1 MADWDDDEFEPE
13 DPIKAAAAQRTDKWD
28 GEDEDD
34 DVKDAWDADSDD
46 ESKAKKEAEG
56 AVKAVERKKKKRN
69 INEIMAEKEAKQRE
83 EMELKRQQQELE
95 NELNTPEG
103 KLAEKLRLQRL
114 EEENQLELAKDMM
127 GVTDA
132 AAAAP
137 CGINF
142 NPTTK
147 EEFAQLRTTL
157 LDKLREAEASEHYQ
171 DFGVELIN
179 GIAMNLTVPTL
190 KRVKGDVEGFVS
202 AKLKEERANKSKKGK
217 PVKASIKMETDRSM
231 FGRGL
236 DDGYNDMDDFM

>member
-13 DPIKAAAAQRTDKWD
+13 DPIKVTAQRTDKWD
-28 GEDEDD
+28 GEDEDED
-34 DVKDAWDADSDD
+34 IKDAWDESDD
-46 ESKAKKEAEG
+46 ESKTKAKEAEG
-56 AVKAVERKKKKRN
+56 AATGKAVERKKKKRN

-83 EMELKRQQQELE
+83 EMELKRKEQELA

-114 EEENQLELAKDMM
+114 EEERELELAKDMM
-127 GVTDA
+127 GVADA
-132 AAAAP
+132 SP
-137 CGINF
+137 PSCGINF

-147 EEFAQLRTTL
+147 EEFTELRTTL
-157 LDKLREAEASEHYQ
+157 IDKLREAESSEHYQ

-179 GIAMNLTVPTL
+179 SIAMNLTVASL
-190 KRVKGDVEGFVS
+190 KRVKGEVEGFVS
-202 AKLKEERANKSKKGK
+202 AKLKEERANKAKKGK
-217 PVKASIKMETDRSM
+217 PVKATIKMETDRSM